1 MAVEPYRY
9 LAAFTPGLQRV
20 IDDAVAQADAD
31 DLPRR
36 IWEADTSVW
45 SDDADERAAISN
57 RLGWLNVA
65 TAMRGRVPAMKKAAA
80 RAYADGLR
88 HAVLLGM
95 GGSSLAPEV
104 LSETFGTKRGALSL
118 EVLDNTAPGAVSALA
133 GRIDLARTLFLV
145 SSKSGTTTET
155 LSFYRYFFDAAAARG
170 GHAPGRQFIAI
181 TDPGTSLDGLARDQ
195 NFRDVFA
202 NPPDIGGRYSALSYF
217 ALAPAA
223 LMGVDT
229 AALVAGARRMCAACA
244 GDVPAADNPG
254 IKLGAALGALARD
267 GRDKLTL
274 VLSPRLRA
282 FGAWVEQLVAESS
295 GKSGRGIVPVD
306 GEPLTDPA
314 AYGEDRVF
322 VSIGLRGDRGG
333 PAEST
338 LAALARAGHPVIR
351 WTLDDPLQL
360 GAEFFRWEL
369 ATAAACAVL
378 GVNPFD
384 EPNVTEA
391 KDTTREILSTLRAR
405 GAMPEDPPLASEP
418 GLALHGPMALR
429 GGVVDVTAGLRAMM
443 MTLDPGDY
451 LALLAYLPRDPRT
464 DTALERIRVS
474 VRDRMRTAT
483 TVGYGPRYLHST
495 GQLHKGGANNGV
507 FLIVTHDAGSD
518 LSVPGESYT
527 FGELNRAQA
536 LGDQQVLER
545 HGRRV
550 LRVHL
555 SGDTAAG
562 LRRLGRLLSAALA

>member
-1 MAVEPYRY
+1 MAVEQYRY
-9 LAAFTPGLQRV
+9 LAAFPPGLKRV
-20 IDDAVAQADAD
+20 IDDAVLQADAD
-31 DLPRR
+31 ALPRR
-36 IWEADTSVW
+36 IWEEDTSVW
-45 SDDADERAAISN
+45 PGDADERAAIGN

-65 TAMRGRVPAMKKAAA
+65 AAMRGRVPALKKAAA
-80 RAYADGLR
+80 GAYADGFR

-104 LSETFGTKRGALSL
+104 LSETFGTKRGSLSL
-118 EVLDNTAPGAVSALA
+118 EVLDNTAPDAVAALA
-133 GRIDLARTLFLV
+133 ARIDMARTLFLV

-155 LSFYRYFFDAAAARG
+155 LSFYHYFFDAAAARG
-170 GHAPGRQFIAI
+170 KHAPGRQFIAV

-195 NFRDVFA
+195 GFRAVFA

-223 LMGVDT
+223 LMGLDT
-229 AALVAGARRMCAACA
+229 AALLASARRMAAACA
-244 GDVPAADNPG
+244 GGVPAADNPG
-254 IKLGAALGALARD
+254 IKLGAALGALARE
-267 GRDKLTL
+267 GRDKLSL

-295 GKSGRGIVPVD
+295 GKAGRGIVPVD
-306 GEPLTDPA
+306 GEPLGDPGV
-314 AYGEDRVF
+314 YGDDRVF
-322 VSIGLRGDRGG
+322 VAIGLHGDRGG
-333 PAEST
+333 PPEST

-351 WTLDDPLQL
+351 WTLNDPLEL
-360 GAEFFRWEL
+360 GAEFLRWEL

-391 KDTTREILSTLRAR
+391 KDTTREILGTLRAR

-418 GLALHGPMALR
+418 GLALHGPLALR
-429 GGVVDVTAGLRAMM
+429 GGVVDMTAGLRAML

-451 LALLAYLPRDPRT
+451 LALLAYLPRDART
-464 DTALERIRVS
+464 DAALERIRVGI
-474 VRDRMRTAT
+474 RDRVQVAT
-483 TVGYGPRYLHST
+483 TAGYGPRYLHST

-507 FLIVTHDAGSD
+507 FLIVTHDSASD
-518 LSVPGESYT
+518 LPVPGESYS

-555 SGDTAAG
+555 SSDTAAG
-562 LRRLGRLLSAALA
+562 LRRLEQLLSAALA